1 MRNQNLKYIATVF
14 ILLLAFDLIAQTNEM
29 AMNKNRIDSDFI
41 SNAEFKNQSKTES
54 KVHLILK
61 KGKEKLYSIYI
72 LNKAVTLAI
81 INNYS
86 RYLKV

>member
-1 MRNQNLKYIATVF
+1 MRNRNLKYIATVF

-41 SNAEFKNQSKTES
+41 SNAEFKNQSKTEN
-54 KVHLILK
+54 KVHLILE

-72 LNKAVTLAI
+72 LNKTKDSITILNKIGVYT
-81 INNYS
+81 
-86 RYLKV
+86 